1 MFSNL
6 FLGLQP
12 NTRKLIIYLEKAF
25 QEISHLSRKQILLK
39 EMEGYWNLTSIGLRG
54 WSWDMALEKTKVD
67 WQGGR
72 NCMFKGAWV
81 HQTSAAEVL
90 IAFF

>member
-39 EMEGYWNLTSIGLRG
+39 EMEGY
-54 WSWDMALEKTKVD
+54 
-67 WQGGR
+67 
-72 NCMFKGAWV
+72 
-81 HQTSAAEVL
+81 
-90 IAFF
+90 